1 MCDFPFAADKVD
13 YLLLSF
19 DSVVILACFVSL
31 ILCLRSI
38 ISGVQLQYVSAK
50 KKTLISPQQS
60 EGFQVL
66 ETMIAQNFVS
76 SLIHSVIVN

>member
-1 MCDFPFAADKVD
+1 MCDFPFTADKVD

-38 ISGVQLQYVSAK
+38 ISGVQLQYVSEK
-50 KKTLISPQQS
+50 KNFDIS
-60 EGFQVL
+60 
-66 ETMIAQNFVS
+66 TTK
-76 SLIHSVIVN
+76 

>member
-1 MCDFPFAADKVD
+1 MQNNCSNGFAMCDFPFAADKVD

-38 ISGVQLQYVSAK
+38 ISGVQLQYVSEK
-50 KKTLISPQQS
+50 KNFDIS
-60 EGFQVL
+60 
-66 ETMIAQNFVS
+66 TTK
-76 SLIHSVIVN
+76 